1 MEQKQ
6 NNITPISALGEFG
19 LIDYLTSDIL
29 TNTDHVVKGVG
40 DDAAVLRNKEN
51 ELTVVT
57 TDMLVEGIHFDLS
70 YTPLMHLGYKAVMV
84 NLSDICA
91 MNAVPQSITVSL
103 ALSSKFSVEAVN
115 EIYSGIKTACNRYNV
130 SLIGGDT
137 TSSRSG
143 LVLSITAIGS
153 ASETD
158 LVYRS
163 NAKPGDIICVTG
175 DLGAAFLGLQVLERE
190 KRVYLENPAIQPE
203 LTGYDYMLERQLK
216 PEARV
221 DMRQMF
227 AKLEIKPTS
236 MIDVSDGLTSELFHI
251 CKSSGVGCQIFEDK
265 LPIDPVAYNLAR
277 SLNLDPTTCM
287 LNGGE
292 DYELLFT
299 VDPISAAKLENN
311 PDVSLIGKILS
322 DKSEK
327 SMISK
332 SGNKHDLVAQG
343 WKAF

>member
-19 LIDYLTSDIL
+19 LIDYLTSDL
-29 TNTDHVVKGVG
+29 FSHTDHVVKGVG

-103 ALSSKFSVEAVN
+103 GLSSKFSVEAIN
-115 EIYSGIKTACNRYNV
+115 EIYTGIKTACNRYNV

-153 ASETD
+153 ALEAD

-163 NAKPGDIICVTG
+163 GAKPGDIICVTG
-175 DLGAAFLGLQVLERE
+175 DLGAAYLGLQVLERE

-227 AKLEIKPTS
+227 AKLEIKPTA

-277 SLNLDPTTCM
+277 TLNLDPTTCM

-332 SGNKHDLVAQG
+332 SGNKHELVAQG